1 MKLLLKFTAVIIFI
15 LMLSF
20 SAFAAEENR
29 YYKSQLE
36 ASGAHNLFSS
46 INDESKDILASLGID
61 SIDFDTLFDISPQKV
76 FSSLK
81 DIAEGKAKEPI
92 KAVVKILGT
101 VVMLSMGEAF
111 LHDDKKMKSMLNVTG
126 ILLCV
131 AALSVP
137 VYQAIEAAISSVGIC
152 CVFMKTLIPVLAGVL
167 IASGNPMTAA
177 SFQTWAF
184 AAAQFI
190 SSICQSFVIPVV
202 GAVVALDISG
212 SLLPEYKFNSI
223 TSFIK
228 KTVISVLS
236 FTATLYVSFLGI
248 KNALSS
254 SADSVAG
261 KGIKLLI
268 SSAVPVVGGALS
280 EAYSGIIG
288 SLTLV
293 KSSVGVFG
301 IISVAVITLPSV
313 LNLIFWIFALKLCAA
328 AGEIFGQN
336 EISGLLSSLSSAL
349 TLVNVVLLFNCVLF
363 IISMALLLNLK

>member
-1 MKLLLKFTAVIIFI
+1 MKTLFKAAAALAIMFIF
-15 LMLSF
+15 SF
-20 SAFAAEENR
+20 NAYAAGENE
-29 YYKSQLE
+29 YLNNQLE
-36 ASGAHNLFSS
+36 AAGVKELFDSV
-46 INDESKDILASLGID
+46 DGEAGDVLASLGIENI
-61 SIDFDTLFDISPQKV
+61 SFESLFDISPQKV

-81 DIAEGKAKEPI
+81 DIAEGKADEPV
-92 KAVVKILGT
+92 KAVIKIMGII
-101 VVMLSMGEAF
+101 VMLSVGETF
-111 LHDDKKMKSMLNVTG
+111 LPDNDKMKSLLNTVG
-126 ILLCV
+126 VLLCA

-137 VYQAIEAAISSVGIC
+137 VYRAIESAVSSVGMC
-152 CVFMKTLIPVLAGVL
+152 CTFMKTLIPVMAGAL

-190 SSICQSFVIPVV
+190 SSICQSFIIPVV

-212 SLLPEYKFNSI
+212 AVMPEYRFSSI

-228 KTVISVLS
+228 KAVISVLS
-236 FTATLYVSFLGI
+236 FTATMYVSFLGI

-293 KSSVGVFG
+293 KSTVGVFG
-301 IISVAVITLPSV
+301 IICVAVITLPSV
-313 LNLIFWIFALKLCAA
+313 IQLLFWIFALKLCAA
-328 AGEIFGQN
+328 AGEIFIQN
-336 EISGLLSSLSSAL
+336 EVSGLLSSLSSAL
-349 TLVNVVLLFNCVLF
+349 TLMNVVLLFNCVLF

>member
-1 MKLLLKFTAVIIFI
+1 MKALLKAIAVVMI
-15 LMLSF
+15 MLI
-20 SAFAAEENR
+20 SAFNAYSIEESE
-29 YYKSQLE
+29 YLKEQLE
-36 ASGAHNLFSS
+36 AAGAEELYSS
-46 INDESKDILASLGID
+46 INDESKGILASLGIENV
-61 SIDFDTLFDISPQKV
+61 DFSSLFDISPQKV
-76 FSSLK
+76 FSSVK
-81 DIAEGKAKEPI
+81 NIAEGKAKEPVRAVI
-92 KAVVKILGT
+92 KIMGI

-111 LHDDKKMKSMLNVTG
+111 LPENEKMKSLLNTVG
-126 ILLCV
+126 VLLCV

-137 VYQAIEAAISSVGIC
+137 VYSAIDSAVSSVGMC
-152 CVFMKTLIPVLAGVL
+152 CTFMKTLIPVMAGAL
-167 IASGNPMTAA
+167 IASGNPMMAV

-190 SSICQSFVIPVV
+190 SSICQSLIIPVV

-212 SLLPEYKFNSI
+212 AVMPDYSFSSL

-248 KNALSS
+248 KGVLSS

-293 KSSVGVFG
+293 KSTVGVFG
-301 IISVAVITLPSV
+301 IISVAAITLPSV
-313 LNLIFWIFALKLCAA
+313 INLLFWIFALKLCAA
-328 AGEIFGQN
+328 AGGIFMQN
-336 EISGLLSSLSSAL
+336 EMSGLLNSLSSAL
-349 TLVNVVLLFNCVLF
+349 TLMNVVLLFNGVLF
-363 IISMALLLNLK
+363 IISLAMLLNLK